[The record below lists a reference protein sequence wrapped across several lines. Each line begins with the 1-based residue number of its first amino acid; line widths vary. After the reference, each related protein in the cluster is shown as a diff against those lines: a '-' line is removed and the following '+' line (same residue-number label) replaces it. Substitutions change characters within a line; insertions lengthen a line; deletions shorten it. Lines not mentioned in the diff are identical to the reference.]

1 MTVYKNNICKLFTKT
16 YSKLF
21 LLLLFLFY
29 NNIFAQLDNNLKK
42 ISGLKKNIK
51 TNTKIKPN
59 DSIPKHKDSLGSKK
73 DTLIKST
80 LVDKL
85 YHYAEDY
92 TEINQKKKYIK
103 LYNKAHIKY
112 QNMDLTAGIIYINYD
127 KNEVYAGRIR
137 DSLGKLTQRPVFK
150 QGATETENDS
160 IRFNYK
166 TKKALVWNTYTKEGE
181 FSMLSEVT
189 KKYNDSVI
197 FVKNIKFTTSTDVEH
212 PEYYFLAKK
221 GKIVPGKKIV
231 IGTTQMWIEDVATP
245 LMIPFGFFPLTETR
259 TSGFLV
265 PTFAD
270 THLGYALTN
279 GGFYW
284 AINPYMDLTAT
295 GDIYTNG
302 SFGLQLNSRY
312 VKRYKYSGNFSF
324 KFNNNIDP
332 DPTVFSQNSEWR
344 IAWTHH
350 KDPKSDPLRSF
361 TANIDLGSSKY
372 YRDSY
377 NYQDFLNTQNRLS
390 NDFKSTISYQQRLSN
405 SVNYSVNLNHTQNV
419 STGKISMTLPQFNL
433 NVSTIH
439 PFAKKGMQKNAFQ
452 RIHFT
457 YELKAQQKINTTDS
471 LFFKSQ
477 MWDNAEIGAIHT
489 IPVSTNM
496 KLFKYFNLQPQLTYK
511 EAWLG
516 QSIIKQWDPTANNGD
531 GGEKIIKK
539 KGIVSFR
546 EFNSSLNLSTTL
558 YGTYLF
564 GKNHFIQGIRH
575 TMVIN
580 FGASY
585 HPINNEY
592 IKHYFDPRTNKDVEY
607 TIFDNSLYGRPNIN
621 ESKSLVMSMSHDFE
635 AKIKTK
641 DGKSKKIRFLTAR
654 TSYNFL
660 KDSLKLDKIT
670 LNSKATITQGFT
682 INLGATYD
690 FYALNNNGIDIDRF
704 AWQEGQGI
712 GRIQRFNI
720 STGYNFNNDTFSKK
734 DNKQNASNKNNKKIK
749 TADLYVND
757 IKWSLN
763 FTYTFVY
770 QNKAYRPNNPRF
782 NEISTHVLNFSGKIS
797 FSPSW
802 DFGYTTGYDF
812 VRKSFSY
819 TKLDFHKDLKSW
831 DMSLNWSPIEPTSWY
846 FKIGIKSSVLQ
857 GLKYDKRKEPF
868 QKFF

>member
-1 MTVYKNNICKLFTKT
+1 MTAYKNNISKLFTKT

-21 LLLLFLFY
+21 LLLFFLFY
-29 NNIFAQLDNNLKK
+29 NNFFAQLDNNLKK
-42 ISGLKKNIK
+42 ISGTKKNI
-51 TNTKIKPN
+51 NTSVNIK
-59 DSIPKHKDSLGSKK
+59 SKDSLTKPGDSLVSKN

-80 LVDKL
+80 LVDQL

-92 TEINQKKKYIK
+92 TEVNQKKKYIK

-112 QNMDLTAGIIYINYD
+112 QDIDLTAGIIYVNYD

-137 DSLGKLTQRPVFK
+137 DSVGKLTQRPVFK
-150 QGATETENDS
+150 QGKTETENDS

-181 FSMLSEVT
+181 FSMHSEVT
-189 KKYNDSVI
+189 KKFNDSVI
-197 FVKNIKFTTSTDVEH
+197 FVKNVKFTTSTDREH

-259 TSGFLV
+259 TSGFLM

-270 THLGYALTN
+270 THKGYALTN

-302 SFGLQLNSRY
+302 SFGLQLTSRY
-312 VKRYKYSGNFSF
+312 VKRYRFSGNFGF

-332 DPTVFSQNSEWR
+332 DPTVFAQNSEWR
-344 IAWTHH
+344 INWTHRN
-350 KDPKSDPLRSF
+350 DQKSSPLRSF
-361 TANIDLGSSKY
+361 TADVDLGSSKY
-372 YRDSY
+372 YRNSY
-377 NYQDFLNTQNRLS
+377 NFHDFLNTQSRLN
-390 NDFKSTISYQQRLSN
+390 NDFKSTVSYQQRFASLPINFSL
-405 SVNYSVNLNHTQNV
+405 NLNHTQNV
-419 STGKISMTLPQFNL
+419 STGNISMTLPQFHL
-433 NVSTIH
+433 NVSRRY
-439 PFAKKGMQKNAFQ
+439 PFAKKGMKKNAIQ
-452 RIHFT
+452 RINFT
-457 YELKAQQKINTTDS
+457 YEIDAQQKINTNDS

-477 MWDNAEIGAIHT
+477 MWENAAVGAKHV
-489 IPVSTNM
+489 IPISTNM
-496 KLFKYFNLQPQLTYK
+496 KLFKYFNLQPQFTYK
-511 EAWLG
+511 EAWFG
-516 QSIIKQWDPTANNGD
+516 QSIIKQWDPDAND
-531 GGEKIIKK
+531 GHGGVKIIKK
-539 KGIVSFR
+539 KGAASFR
-546 EFNSSLNLSTTL
+546 DFNGSLNLSTTL

-564 GKNHFIQGIRH
+564 GNKHYIQGIRH
-575 TMVIN
+575 TMQIN
-580 FGASY
+580 FSAAY
-585 HPINNEY
+585 HPVNKEY
-592 IKHYFDPRTNKDVEY
+592 IKSYFDPNDNKNVEY

-621 ESKSLVMSMSHDFE
+621 ESKLMLMSMSHDFE

-654 TSYNFL
+654 TGYNFL
-660 KDSLKLDKIT
+660 KDSLKIDKIK
-670 LNSKATITQGFT
+670 LSSKATITQGFT
-682 INLGATYD
+682 INMNATYD
-690 FYALNNNGIDIDRF
+690 FYALNNNGNDIDRF
-704 AWQEGQGI
+704 AWQAGQGA
-712 GRIQRFNI
+712 GRIESFKI

-734 DNKQNASNKNNKKIK
+734 NNKQNRENTNKKIE

-757 IKWSLN
+757 IKWSLGFSYN
-763 FTYTFVY
+763 FVY
-770 QNKAYRPNNPRF
+770 KNKAYRPNSRYF
-782 NEISTHVLNFSGKIS
+782 NEISTHVINLNGKIN

-802 DFGYTTGYDF
+802 DFSYMTGYDF

-819 TKLDFHKDLKSW
+819 TQFEFHKDLKSW
-831 DMSLNWSPIEPTSWY
+831 DMSLDWSPTEPSSWY
-846 FKIGIKSSVLQ
+846 FKIGIKSSILQ